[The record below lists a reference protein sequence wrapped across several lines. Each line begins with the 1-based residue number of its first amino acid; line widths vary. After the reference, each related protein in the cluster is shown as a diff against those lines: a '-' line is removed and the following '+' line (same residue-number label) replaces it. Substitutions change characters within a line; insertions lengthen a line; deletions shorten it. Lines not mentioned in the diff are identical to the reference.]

1 MILEKKVLITVVL
14 IEKFNTKMNA
24 PKSLLKVINEIE
36 SELIEFCGEK
46 ESKSLVSLIK
56 KRDYGFSVKSYENKH
71 LWIIYEGV
79 YIGLHRDN
87 EPNISFATSGDNNTS
102 DSKRFRNDE
111 KILTHLLDDLRKLKK

>member
-1 MILEKKVLITVVL
+1 
-14 IEKFNTKMNA
+14 
-24 PKSLLKVINEIE
+24 
-36 SELIEFCGEK
+36 
-46 ESKSLVSLIK
+46 
-56 KRDYGFSVKSYENKH
+56 
-71 LWIIYEGV
+71 V

>member
-1 MILEKKVLITVVL
+1 
-14 IEKFNTKMNA
+14 MNA
-24 PKSLLKVINEIE
+24 PKSLLKIINEIE

-56 KRDYGFSVKSYENKH
+56 KRGYGFSVKSHENKH
-71 LWIIYEGV
+71 LWITYEGV
-79 YIGLHRDN
+79 YIGLHRGN